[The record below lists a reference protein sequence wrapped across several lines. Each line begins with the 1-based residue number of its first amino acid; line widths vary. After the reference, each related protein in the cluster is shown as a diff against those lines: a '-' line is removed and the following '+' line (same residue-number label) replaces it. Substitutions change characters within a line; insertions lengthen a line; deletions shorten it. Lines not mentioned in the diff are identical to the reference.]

1 MTITFYTNTYDRR
14 VVDKSAMSPYSQI
27 GTVSGTLRRETDVR
41 RPVIQFAL
49 SDTYIN
55 DPSLNYAYIAEWG
68 KYYYITDKKVLR
80 DGFVEFSLQEDVLM
94 TFRMEILASDA
105 LIERWE
111 QNESPYLSDA
121 QRPITASI
129 AREIIEKAG
138 TIPDHFNPENVT
150 DQNAK
155 PYALTLVG
163 SITQTWM
170 TPTTGDIWKPNL
182 DYPLNL
188 VGPKKVTYAMTN
200 GEVTSVLDYLIG
212 GSISSSFYGQGTE
225 GVIGCVVFPFDLS
238 AVGAADGQQNPVNM
252 FSHQVSNYTAQ
263 SVYPNATLRFSFG
276 KFKSTRA
283 NASFADLEPYR
294 RATLYLPY
302 IGMVD
307 IPMRYIGGN
316 GIQIEY
322 NVDPRTG
329 ACQAMVYA
337 LDANDQIVAMIKA
350 LAGQLGVQIPI
361 TSSNAVQMTQVETM
375 AAIKMAIGAATS
387 FANPAAGIAQ
397 IAGAVSTAAMNPLT
411 MSGQMPNSDLAIR
424 ARSSPY
430 ILIDS
435 QVDETP
441 SGYGHFV
448 GYPSGKVH
456 QLGSMADSTLGPRLV
471 KVQEIFWAGGDTAT
485 LPEQDEIFSLL
496 KAGVLI

>member
-14 VVDKSAMSPYSQI
+14 QVDKTGMSPAAI
-27 GTVSGTLRRETDVR
+27 GTVTGTLRRETDVR
-41 RPVIQFAL
+41 RPVIQLAL
-49 SDTYIN
+49 TDADIN
-55 DPSLNYAYIAEWG
+55 DSRINYAYIAEWG
-68 KYYYITDKKVLR
+68 KYYFITGKRVLR
-80 DGFVEFSLQEDVLM
+80 EGLCEFTLQEDVLM
-94 TFRMEILASDA
+94 TFRTDILASDA

-111 QNESPYLSDA
+111 QNESPYLADA
-121 QRPITASI
+121 QRPITANIS
-129 AREIIEKAG
+129 REIVEKAS
-138 TIPDHFNPENVT
+138 TIPDHFNPELI
-150 DQNAK
+150 D
-155 PYALTLVG
+155 PYARTFSLTLAGGGG
-163 SITQTWM
+163 SAGWKTN
-170 TPTTGDIWKPNL
+170 PTGDVWRPNPV
-182 DYPLNL
+182 YPISISGSEN
-188 VGPKKVTYAMTN
+188 GTYAMSLMTLAD
-200 GEVTSVLDYLIG
+200 VLSYLTQ
-212 GSISSSFYGQGTE
+212 GSISSTFYGLGTE
-225 GVIGCVVFPFDLS
+225 GIVSCVCFPFDLIAS
-238 AVGAADGQQNPVNM
+238 GAARDDPLVEVKMFGTRVGTFSSAGLWDNPGL
-252 FSHQVSNYTAQ
+252 T
-263 SVYPNATLRFSFG
+263 FSFG
-276 KFKSTRA
+276 KFQSTRA
-283 NASFADLEPYR
+283 NATFADVEPYR

-307 IPMRYIGGN
+307 VPMQYIGGN
-316 GIQIEY
+316 GVQIEY

-337 LDANDQIVAMIKA
+337 LDANDQIVAMIKS
-350 LAGQLGVQIPI
+350 LTGQIGIQIPI
-361 TSSNAVQMTQVETM
+361 NNSNAVQKSQADMM

-441 SGYGHFV
+441 SGYGHYV

-456 QLGSMADSTLGPRLV
+456 TLGSMADATLGPRLV
-471 KVQEIFWAGGDTAT
+471 KVQEIYWTGSGTAT
-485 LPEQDEIFSLL
+485 QPEMEEIFSLL

>member
-1 MTITFYTNTYDRR
+1 MTITFYTNTFDRR
-14 VVDKSAMSPYSQI
+14 VVDKSSMSMASL
-27 GTVSGTLRRETDVR
+27 GTVTGTLRRETDVR

-49 SDTYIN
+49 ADADIN
-55 DPSLNYAYIAEWG
+55 DNSINYAFIGEWH
-68 KYYYITDKKVLR
+68 KYYFIRDKKVLR
-80 DGFVEFSLQEDVLM
+80 DGFVEFALEEDVLM
-94 TFRMEILASDA
+94 SFKTDILASSA

-111 QNESPYLSDA
+111 NNESPYLSDA
-121 QRPITASI
+121 QRPITANI
-129 AREIIEKAG
+129 TREIIEKAS

-150 DQNAK
+150 SQSAL

-163 SITQTWM
+163 SITQTWL
-170 TPTTGDIWKPNL
+170 TPSTGDIWRPNL
-182 DYPLNL
+182 KYPLDI
-188 VGPKKVTYAMTN
+188 VGPKKTTYAMTN
-200 GEVTSVLDYLIG
+200 GEVTSVLDFLIG

-225 GVIGCVVFPFDLS
+225 GVISCVLFPFDLS
-238 AVGAADGQQNPVNM
+238 AAGAADGQQNPVNM
-252 FSHQVSNYTAQ
+252 FNHQVSNYTAQ
-263 SVYPNATLRFSFG
+263 SVYPNSTLRFNFG
-276 KFKSTRA
+276 KFKSVRA
-283 NASFADLEPYR
+283 NSSFADVEPYR

-337 LDANDQIVAMIKA
+337 LDANDQIVALIKA
-350 LAGQLGVQIPI
+350 LVGQIGIQIPI
-361 TSSNAVQMTQVETM
+361 TSSNAVQMTQVDTM

-411 MSGQMPNSDLAIR
+411 MSGQMPNSDLSIR
-424 ARSSPY
+424 VRSSPY

-456 QLGSMADSTLGPRLV
+456 TLSSMADATLGPRLV
-471 KVQEIFWAGGDTAT
+471 KVQEIYWTGSGTAT
-485 LPEQDEIFSLL
+485 QPEQEEIFSLL